1 MNFNI
6 IIYSFTNV
14 YRTATN
20 VPEIV
25 KNVKTFLLI
34 KGIIFVQ
41 ALQLSVNCS
50 INYIIYSP
58 QRGCCNIFL

>member
-50 INYIIYSP
+50 INYITYSP
-58 QRGCCNIFL
+58 QRRCCNIFL